1 MESQSHRE
9 AESRASSSSTPEKIR
24 QPPPE
29 RRALSS
35 SSSPPPDSRAASSS
49 LPPNPLSLLFILVVV
64 MSLPITVHVSS
75 MPEHMPLQIHGG
87 RLGYDEEYCG
97 SCYGADGNC
106 CNSYEEVQEAYNKK
120 EWALSENLDLFDQCQ
135 REGYVQRVKDEEGE
149 GCNIHGSL
157 QINKVAGDFHFSI
170 GKSILSHSTSS
181 FLVDLLALRDN
192 NHLEKVFLTIQPSA
206 DYRTFWS
213 SFMGLTNT
221 GLPGQPA
228 VDFEHYAGYV
238 TVNETNG
245 RALFYWFFEAITNPD
260 DKPLVL
266 WLNGDRPG
274 CSSVGYGAT
283 QEIGPFLV
291 DSDGQGLK
299 FNNLS
304 WNQEANILFL
314 ESPVGVGFSYS
325 NTSSDYDQLGD
336 QKTANDAYTFL
347 HNWFLKFPSYRTR
360 TFYIAGESY
369 AGIYSIYSF
378 ILASYM
384 NCDLKQEL
392 NKLRKRF
399 ELTEAENVYLNKSI
413 ERIDKEFHE
422 AKDTSFH
429 LSHQIENSENLVK
442 KKEAELLA
450 MEKRIKASETL
461 NTEFC
466 RAIEEL
472 KMEQEESR
480 RIKEDMDRK
489 V

>member
-1 MESQSHRE
+1 MSSIILNQSSDFRVRLFLLLHHLRIEIRDGIKSHRE
-9 AESRASSSSTPEKIR
+9 AESRASSSSTPEKTR

-49 LPPNPLSLLFILVVV
+49 LPPNPLSLLFILVVAI
-64 MSLPITVHVSS
+64 SLPIAVPVSP
-75 MPEHMPLQIHGG
+75 MPEH
-87 RLGYDEEYCG
+87 
-97 SCYGADGNC
+97 
-106 CNSYEEVQEAYNKK
+106 
-120 EWALSENLDLFDQCQ
+120 
-135 REGYVQRVKDEEGE
+135 
-149 GCNIHGSL
+149 
-157 QINKVAGDFHFSI
+157 VAIAASW
-170 GKSILSHSTSS
+170 
-181 FLVDLLALRDN
+181 
-192 NHLEKVFLTIQPSA
+192 
-206 DYRTFWS
+206 TFWS
-213 SFMGLTNT
+213 SFMDLTNT
-221 GLPGQPA
+221 DDNNNNNNGDVVRGLPGQPA

-238 TVNETNG
+238 TINETNG

-266 WLNGDRPG
+266 WLNGGPG

-369 AGIYSIYSF
+369 AGVYYPE
-378 ILASYM
+378 LAEIDGAR
-384 NCDLKQEL
+384 NWAC
-392 NKLRKRF
+392 
-399 ELTEAENVYLNKSI
+399 KSGGI
-413 ERIDKEFHE
+413 PK
-422 AKDTSFH
+422 S
-429 LSHQIENSENLVK
+429 
-442 KKEAELLA
+442 
-450 MEKRIKASETL
+450 MEI
-461 NTEFC
+461 
-466 RAIEEL
+466 
-472 KMEQEESR
+472 
-480 RIKEDMDRK
+480 
-489 V
+489 

>member
-1 MESQSHRE
+1 
-9 AESRASSSSTPEKIR
+9 
-24 QPPPE
+24 
-29 RRALSS
+29 
-35 SSSPPPDSRAASSS
+35 
-49 LPPNPLSLLFILVVV
+49 
-64 MSLPITVHVSS
+64 
-75 MPEHMPLQIHGG
+75 MPLQIHGG

-192 NHLEKVFLTIQPSA
+192 NHLEKGHSDDNNNNNNGDVV
-206 DYRTFWS
+206 R
-213 SFMGLTNT
+213 

-238 TVNETNG
+238 TINETNG

-266 WLNGDRPG
+266 WLNGGPG

-369 AGIYSIYSF
+369 A
-378 ILASYM
+378 
-384 NCDLKQEL
+384 
-392 NKLRKRF
+392 
-399 ELTEAENVYLNKSI
+399 V
-413 ERIDKEFHE
+413 
-422 AKDTSFH
+422 
-429 LSHQIENSENLVK
+429 
-442 KKEAELLA
+442 
-450 MEKRIKASETL
+450 
-461 NTEFC
+461 
-466 RAIEEL
+466 
-472 KMEQEESR
+472 
-480 RIKEDMDRK
+480 
-489 V
+489 

>member
-1 MESQSHRE
+1 
-9 AESRASSSSTPEKIR
+9 
-24 QPPPE
+24 
-29 RRALSS
+29 
-35 SSSPPPDSRAASSS
+35 
-49 LPPNPLSLLFILVVV
+49 
-64 MSLPITVHVSS
+64 
-75 MPEHMPLQIHGG
+75 
-87 RLGYDEEYCG
+87 YDEEYCG

-221 GLPGQPA
+221 G
-228 VDFEHYAGYV
+228 
-238 TVNETNG
+238 
-245 RALFYWFFEAITNPD
+245 
-260 DKPLVL
+260 
-266 WLNGDRPG
+266 PG

-347 HNWFLKFPSYRTR
+347 HNC
-360 TFYIAGESY
+360 
-369 AGIYSIYSF
+369 
-378 ILASYM
+378 M

-489 V
+489 